1 MCTNCSLV
9 SHNLL
14 NCDKCGCPFSADT
27 DSVRDSA
34 ESPSHSI
41 SAHGGSVVRDEGVV
55 INSSAN
61 ATVPSRCVAP
71 TPQGLFVNNSVN
83 ALTAA
88 SDTGAGV
95 VLVNVQ
101 PQAVSVN
108 RDNQVH
114 TAVSASEQSIAT
126 RVVMVP
132 STATNQA
139 TLPTVNTDASARLSH
154 PSVVGEIASLTS
166 DHSASM
172 SSATNGQL
180 VSSNHQSGPDVTTE
194 VAINAYQIRIGTRK
208 FVPISPVSFKEDGI
222 RFTLKGSFPFLCDSP
237 FSHTCYQ

>member
-1 MCTNCSLV
+1 M
-9 SHNLL
+9 
-14 NCDKCGCPFSADT
+14 NCDMCGCPLSADT

-34 ESPSHSI
+34 EPPSHST
-41 SAHGGSVVRDEGVV
+41 SAHGGSVVRDEGIV

-61 ATVPSRCVAP
+61 ATVPSRGIAP

-88 SDTGAGV
+88 TDTGAGV
-95 VLVNVQ
+95 VLVTVQ

-108 RDNQVH
+108 PNNQVH
-114 TAVSASEQSIAT
+114 TAVSASDQSIAT

-139 TLPTVNTDASARLSH
+139 TLPTVNTDASARLAH
-154 PSVVGEIASLTS
+154 PSVVGEIASLTC
-166 DHSASM
+166 DHSTSM
-172 SSATNGQL
+172 SSASNGQL
-180 VSSNHQSGPDVTTE
+180 VSSNHQSGPPVGPGANASMTE
-194 VAINAYQIRIGTRK
+194 VTINAYQIRIGTRK

-222 RFTLKGSFPFLCDSP
+222 RFTLEGSFPFLCDSP
-237 FSHTCYQ
+237 FSDTCYQFDDY